1 MSHEELKEQITFI
14 LMGVINFV
22 LIVLDHATQH
32 HTTPHNT
39 TPHHTTPHHTTPYE
53 RARYIAGICEPTAH
67 VLRMKLM
74 ITLKATYF
82 SNK

>member
-1 MSHEELKEQITFI
+1 MSHEERKEQITFI

-22 LIVLDHATQH
+22 KIVLD

-39 TPHHTTPHHTTPYE
+39 TSRHTTPHHITPNCTTPYDK
-53 RARYIAGICEPTAH
+53 ASYIADICEPTAH

-74 ITLKATYF
+74 ITLKTTYF
-82 SNK
+82 